1 MARGAFLIIV
11 GPSAVGKTTVVDRL
25 LALVP
30 SAVRL
35 VTTTS
40 RPPRPGEVD
49 GRDYH
54 FVSRDEFVAKR
65 DNGEFL
71 EWNEFCGY
79 FYGSSKVVLDGLRA
93 SHLAVFAVL
102 DVNGARAAKAAAPD
116 SVTIF
121 IRPDSMRELER
132 RLVQRPDCD
141 PTQLAKRI
149 NRAVEEMVLATA
161 FDYVVTNR
169 DGHLDE
175 AVQEIKDIVKVHM
188 PDPSAGF

>member
-1 MARGAFLIIV
+1 MARGSFFVIV

-25 LALVP
+25 LAIVT

-54 FVSRDEFVAKR
+54 FVSRDEFVARR
-65 DNGEFL
+65 DKGEFL
-71 EWNEFCGY
+71 EWNEFCSY
-79 FYGSSKVVLDGLRA
+79 FYGSSRIVLDGLRA

-102 DVNGARAAKAAAPD
+102 DVNGARAVKAAAPD

-121 IRPDSMRELER
+121 IRPETIRDLER

-141 PTQLAKRI
+141 PAQLAKRI
-149 NRAVEEMVLATA
+149 NRAVEEMALSTA

-169 DGHLDE
+169 DGRLDDT
-175 AVQEIKDIVKVHM
+175 VQEIKDIMKGHV
-188 PDPSAGF
+188 PYPPAGS